1 MAWAWF
7 FPAEKTLTA
16 KIWSIFVM
24 FSLEFQA
31 TDGKP
36 RDVISNPKT
45 RQCRPLTTDNSDK
58 TNKPKYINKNSL
70 PL

>member
-36 RDVISNPKT
+36 RDVVANTTEIPKSF
-45 RQCRPLTTDNSDK
+45 QN
-58 TNKPKYINKNSL
+58 
-70 PL
+70 

>member
-7 FPAEKTLTA
+7 FPEEKTLTA
-16 KIWSIFVM
+16 KIWAIFVM

-36 RDVISNPKT
+36 RDVS
-45 RQCRPLTTDNSDK
+45 RQFGKMC
-58 TNKPKYINKNSL
+58 
-70 PL
+70 